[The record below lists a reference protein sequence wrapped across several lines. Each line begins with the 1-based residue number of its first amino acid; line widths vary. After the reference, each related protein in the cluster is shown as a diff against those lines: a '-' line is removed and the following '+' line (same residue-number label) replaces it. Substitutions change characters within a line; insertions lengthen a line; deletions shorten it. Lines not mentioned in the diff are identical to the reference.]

1 MKIKLQ
7 IELEVE
13 SKQWDVRG
21 FSQQEQVARIERS
34 VALKGSHSEFDDL
47 VSSLVDNTSDLKATC
62 TKFVV
67 IE

>member
-7 IELEVE
+7 IELEVK
-13 SKQWDVRG
+13 SKQWDERG

-34 VALKGSHSEFDDL
+34 VERRGSDIEFDDL
-47 VSSLVDNTSDLKATC
+47 VSALVDNTSDLRALC